1 MTLRFTMKLHARRF
15 ALTALLLLA
24 ALAAEPARAQDTLRA
39 AAVVN
44 DEVIS
49 MLDLAMRTRLAL
61 LSAGLEDS
69 PEVRQRLQPQVLRAL
84 IDERLQMQE
93 AERLDFRVTEQQI
106 DEALGR
112 IAQQNNTTPQAFLEF
127 LQNNGVLPTIM
138 REQIRAGLTWQQVIS
153 ARLQPSV
160 DISDEEVDAMVE
172 RVRSQSGS
180 PELLVSEIFLAVD
193 NVLQEEEV
201 MATAERLVEQLR
213 GGANFD
219 ALARQFS
226 QSSTAPLGGD
236 LGWVREGQLA
246 DELAVVLQTMRPGQV
261 SRPVNTLGGIYLLWL
276 RDQRQRGTGD
286 ISITLKQ
293 VLFPLAPDAP
303 QADQIAMVQR
313 VNRLRAEITSCAAAE
328 QIDTVASDAQVG
340 SLGPIR
346 LADLPAPMRNL
357 VTNLPLGEPS
367 EPQRVREGVALLLVC
382 ERDEGDIDRELI
394 RQQIA
399 NERLGLLARRYMRDL
414 RRAANVDLRI

>member
-1 MTLRFTMKLHARRF
+1 MLF
-15 ALTALLLLA
+15 ALKSFAQPFALAALVLLA
-24 ALAAEPARAQDTLRA
+24 ALGAEPSRAQDTLRA

-93 AERLDFRVTEQQI
+93 AERLDISVTDEQI
-106 DEALGR
+106 DAAIGR
-112 IAQQNNTTPQAFLEF
+112 IAQQNNTTPQAFLDF
-127 LQNNGVLPTIM
+127 LQRNGVLPTIL
-138 REQIRAGLTWQQVIS
+138 RDQIRSGLTWQQVIR
-153 ARLQPSV
+153 ARLQPRV
-160 DISDEEVDAMVE
+160 DISDEEVDAMVDQI
-172 RVRSQSGS
+172 RSQSGGT
-180 PELLVSEIFLAVD
+180 ELLVSEIFLAVD
-193 NVLQEEEV
+193 NVLQEDET

-213 GGANFD
+213 AGANFD

-246 DELAVVLQTMRPGQV
+246 EELAKVLHNLQPGQV
-261 SRPVNTLGGIYLLWL
+261 SRPVKTLGGIYLLWL
-276 RDQRQRGTGD
+276 RDQRQRVPGD
-286 ISITLKQ
+286 TTVTLKQ
-293 VLFPLAPDAP
+293 VLFPLAPDAS
-303 QADQIAMVQR
+303 QAEQVAMAER
-313 VNRLRAEITSCAAAE
+313 VNRLRPQITSCAAADR
-328 QIDTVASDAQVG
+328 IGTVASDAQVG

-346 LADLPAPMRNL
+346 LVELPAQMRNL
-357 VTNLPLGEPS
+357 VTTLPVDQPS
-367 EPQRVREGVALLLVC
+367 SPQRAPEGVALLLVC
-382 ERDEGDIDRELI
+382 ERDEGDIDRERI